1 MSHSLV
7 TYISVIF
14 PHFDPSITSLFIQ
27 SYGITSLV
35 TCISFFS
42 LILTPPSHLFSFVHI
57 GAARYGMEV
66 QRLCHVLDTHLS
78 TRTYIVGEEYSI
90 ADIVCYPWFAQIRPP
105 NGKGSGYP
113 HPSGI
118 AAADFLS
125 TDQYK
130 NLNAWAD
137 RIAQRQ
143 AVNRGMQVCPFG
155 GKIGKPWLTTPSK

>member
-1 MSHSLV
+1 MTGNFGHFFVYAPNDKCETRSYGMCPIG
-7 TYISVIF
+7 TCISVVF
-14 PHFDPSITSLFIQ
+14 PHFDLSITSL
-27 SYGITSLV
+27 
-35 TCISFFS
+35 
-42 LILTPPSHLFSFVHI
+42 FVHI

-78 TRTYIVGEEYSI
+78 TRTYIVGDEYTI

-113 HPSGI
+113 HSSGI

-125 TDQYK
+125 TEQYK
-130 NLNAWAD
+130 HLNTWAD
-137 RIAQRQ
+137 RVAQRQ